1 MMATER
7 VATIPTPLPRPS
19 AGPSRHH
26 PTEKEYPTLDAP
38 APQTPHSRG
47 VLRRFVGRAR
57 QKSVLLSEVQQF
69 IPDPDSATPEEY
81 SRHLG
86 ELEALGAN
94 PFSRHTPLTA
104 DTESGAVEPAPSV
117 EADDG
122 DETLNTLQAY
132 LREIGRVRLLT
143 AEQEIELAKRIE
155 AGDIKARN
163 EMVTANLRLVV
174 SIARRYARPGR
185 LPLMDLIQEGNLG
198 LMHAAE
204 KFDWRRGYKFS
215 TYGSWWIWQ
224 AILRALAEQGR
235 TIRIPIH
242 ATERLDRIR
251 KTIAQ
256 LSQDLSREP
265 SDEEIAQQLGLR
277 SDVVTELTA
286 VAADPLSLH
295 APLGNGDDDEDRS
308 IVDFYGD
315 PDAEHP
321 EATPVANHTN
331 EDLGTDLE
339 AILNA
344 FLPKQER
351 WVLMRTF
358 GLFGKPVRTEEQ
370 IAHEMHIPLEHV
382 REMRSRAL
390 RRLRKH
396 LRARNSYV
404 RERLVQHRLNQA
416 SWPKPK
422 SSTSRSGAFAGVR
435 EEPLL
440 LARTGA
446 YDERR
451 VCD

>member
-7 VATIPTPLPRPS
+7 VAAIPTPLPRPS
-19 AGPSRHH
+19 AGPSGHH

-38 APQTPHSRG
+38 AQQAPRG
-47 VLRRFVGRAR
+47 RAMLRRFVGRAR
-57 QKSVLLSEVQQF
+57 QKSVLLSDVQQF

-94 PFSRHTPLTA
+94 PFSRHTPLAT

-122 DETLNTLQAY
+122 DEALNTLQAY
-132 LREIGRVRLLT
+132 LREIGRVPLLT

-251 KTIAQ
+251 KAVAQ
-256 LSQDLSREP
+256 LAQDLSREP
-265 SDEEIAQQLGLR
+265 TDDEIANHLGLR
-277 SDVVTELTA
+277 PDVVIELTA

-295 APLGNGDDDEDRS
+295 APLGHGDDDEDRS

-315 PDAEHP
+315 PDAEDP
-321 EATPVANHTN
+321 EGTPIANHTN

-344 FLPKQER
+344 YLPKQER
-351 WVLMRTF
+351 QVVVKSF
-358 GLFGKPVRTEEQ
+358 GLFGRSALTEEQ
-370 IAHEMHIPLEHV
+370 IADKLHIPVAHV
-382 REMRSRAL
+382 REMRTRAL
-390 RRLRKH
+390 RRIRKH
-396 LRARNSYV
+396 LRSPNSYV
-404 RERLVQHRLNQA
+404 RERLIAHRLNQV
-416 SWPKPK
+416 SWPKPAP
-422 SSTSRSGAFAGVR
+422 RAMIG
-435 EEPLL
+435 
-440 LARTGA
+440 
-446 YDERR
+446 
-451 VCD
+451 